1 MHLSVTKNRQL
12 GERPVASIAAN
23 DWPCRFPDGR
33 MVVCSYVPDLQ
44 SGGDTNREWLLGRR
58 AGAETEN
65 GVGDDIVRARASV
78 GVASEVLV

>member
-1 MHLSVTKNRQL
+1 
-12 GERPVASIAAN
+12 
-23 DWPCRFPDGR
+23 

-44 SGGDTNREWLLGRR
+44 SVGDTNREWLLGRR

-65 GVGDDIVRARASV
+65 GVGDDVARAMARASV